1 MTEGEKKRIY
11 YELRNNDVRVGKTQ
25 NFGTTYTFGHY
36 RVTDHFDY
44 IYISKS
50 HKNRPGV
57 FVIMR
62 GEDWGDGFPEND
74 VYAIATAARNKSK
87 RKEYIDPYKDI
98 PTDVEIRD
106 LTKMFGKELLKTAD
120 DFLPVDM
127 SKYQA
132 LRTIVKLRQQLT
144 QQLKEYYIK

>member
-36 RVTDHFDY
+36 CVTVYFDY
-44 IYISKS
+44 INISKS
-50 HKNRPGV
+50 HKNRPGI

-87 RKEYIDPYKDI
+87 RKEYPGSFRK
-98 PTDVEIRD
+98 TQESE
-106 LTKMFGKELLKTAD
+106 MFGKNMLRNAD
-120 DFLPVDM
+120 EFLPVDM

-144 QQLKEYYIK
+144 QQLKKHYTK